1 MVKRAGQFRTLTH
14 QLKKMI
20 EPITTA
26 TVALVSGGFILMGR
40 VNTNIKELDR
50 RIDRLELRVAESYVS
65 KSDFTAVLDRVELHM
80 TRIEEKL
87 DRITS
92 INSN

>member
-1 MVKRAGQFRTLTH
+1 
-14 QLKKMI
+14 
-20 EPITTA
+20 
-26 TVALVSGGFILMGR
+26 MGK
-40 VNTNIKELDR
+40 VNSNIKELDR

-87 DRITS
+87 DRITN
-92 INSN
+92 ITKN

>member
-1 MVKRAGQFRTLTH
+1 
-14 QLKKMI
+14 
-20 EPITTA
+20 
-26 TVALVSGGFILMGR
+26 MGK
-40 VNTNIKELDR
+40 VNSNIKELDR

-87 DRITS
+87 DRITGLT
-92 INSN
+92 IN